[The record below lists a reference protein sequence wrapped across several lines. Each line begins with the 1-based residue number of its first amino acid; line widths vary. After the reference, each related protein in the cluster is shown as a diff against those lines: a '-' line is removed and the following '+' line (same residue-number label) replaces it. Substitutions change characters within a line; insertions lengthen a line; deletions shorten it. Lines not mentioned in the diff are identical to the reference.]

1 MEMGLFQQQSMNLV
15 MTTELRQAIA
25 ILQVPSFEL
34 TSYLQEQALEN
45 PLIEIAEPKGMFT
58 TLKKVCAKTA

>member
-25 ILQVPSFEL
+25 ILQVPSYEL
-34 TSYLQEQALEN
+34 TSYLQEQA
-45 PLIEIAEPKGMFT
+45 
-58 TLKKVCAKTA
+58 